1 MYQYIC
7 MCVCMNINVS
17 VRLMCVYINL
27 SGPLHLCVYMNLRV
41 PVHLHVCVHAHK
53 CSQAFTCVCMNISGP
68 LNLCVCVMHA
78 HVFAYKIQR
87 ATLDFFLSHSTP
99 YFGKGF
105 SQSPELSDLIKL
117 LTSKPQRSSCLILT
131 GLWLQVHSVIPSFFI
146 LLLEIWTQVLMITRH
161 ALYQLCISPA
171 VFLFSLYT
179 VLGWLRETSLPS
191 VPASLFQYFCSIP
204 WSFVLYQEFGSIS
217 VFYNYSIIDIAKAP
231 SLILWG

>member
-1 MYQYIC
+1 
-7 MCVCMNINVS
+7 MCVCTNINVS
-17 VRLMCVYINL
+17 VLLMCVYINL

-41 PVHLHVCVHAHK
+41 PVHLHMCVHAHK

-87 ATLDFFLSHSTP
+87 ATLDFFLSHSTS
-99 YFGKGF
+99 YFGKGL

-131 GLWLQVHSVIPSFFI
+131 GLWLQVHSVIPSFFT

-161 ALYQLCISPA
+161 ALYQLLHLPSRLPFFIIYCVRLIERDISPISPCQLVP
-171 VFLFSLYT
+171 VFLFYPIKLCFISGVSFY
-179 VLGWLRETSLPS
+179 LRFL
-191 VPASLFQYFCSIP
+191 
-204 WSFVLYQEFGSIS
+204 
-217 VFYNYSIIDIAKAP
+217 
-231 SLILWG
+231 